1 MKSWNANVE
10 RKTNKYHVNDLYEYK
25 KCGIEKN
32 PVN

>member
-1 MKSWNANVE
+1 MECK
-10 RKTNKYHVNDLYEYK
+10 RGKKTNKYLVNDLYEYK